1 MSASDSDLDYDD
13 PRFLVAAEQATAS
26 TSKDTL
32 TYAERR
38 KRTLAE
44 QAERGKIKS
53 RKQVEEEK
61 REEGLS
67 VNLIE
72 RERRRDEE
80 GGEAST
86 AFKMMR
92 CVAVPC
98 RHVGLDD

>member
-1 MSASDSDLDYDD
+1 MADSDSELDYDD
-13 PRFLVAAEQATAS
+13 PRFLVAAETTAAS
-26 TSKDTL
+26 TAKSDL

-53 RKQVEEEK
+53 RKQLEEEK

-67 VNLIE
+67 TNLID
-72 RERRRDEE
+72 RERRQEE
-80 GGEAST
+80 AGGGAST

-92 CVAVPC
+92 C
-98 RHVGLDD
+98 G